1 LSSPTAKSQLTIT
14 VKGTTMSTLDQTIQA
29 LFTKLGERKAKV
41 SELKAQVGKSWKT
54 NGSLRLIGAGT
65 PTNIQTA
72 SADVVDEVALN
83 LCMLDIARAQ
93 AITRLGRPISEK
105 VQGYTVDDWFSDL
118 SKRLATI
125 NIRQEETELATLEA
139 RLNQVLSPEERR
151 RIEVEMLAKEL
162 G

>member
-1 LSSPTAKSQLTIT
+1 
-14 VKGTTMSTLDQTIQA
+14 MSTLDQTIQA

-54 NGSLRLIGAGT
+54 TGSMRQIGAST

-72 SADVVDEVALN
+72 SVDVIEDVAEQ
-83 LCMLDIARAQ
+83 LCMLEQ
-93 AITRLGRPISEK
+93 AKAAAGVRLGRPIAGK
-105 VQGYTVDDWFSDL
+105 VQGYSIDDWFSDL
-118 SKRLATI
+118 VKRLATI
-125 NIRQEETELATLEA
+125 NIRQEEAELATLEG

-162 G
+162 S